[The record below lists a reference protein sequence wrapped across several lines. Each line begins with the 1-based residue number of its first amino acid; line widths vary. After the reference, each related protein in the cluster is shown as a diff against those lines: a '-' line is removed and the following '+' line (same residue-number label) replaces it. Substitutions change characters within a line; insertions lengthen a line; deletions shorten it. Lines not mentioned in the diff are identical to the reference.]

1 MRYSCAAIHITFILT
16 CSALSCLISV
26 GEAAFNS
33 EQLITDWPYFLG
45 ELQKGFFLG
54 VFIGLLSFVLSNL
67 DIWFSVVVLLSTAL
81 ATIIS
86 RLCKLCF
93 AWMLRKL
100 MNTCHIQRFSWIEVP
115 IMTGLQDCIRCL
127 VYFNSLAL
135 LLVVA

>member
-1 MRYSCAAIHITFILT
+1 ML
-16 CSALSCLISV
+16 
-26 GEAAFNS
+26 
-33 EQLITDWPYFLG
+33 DWPYVLD
-45 ELQKGFFLG
+45 ELQEGILLG

-86 RLCKLCF
+86 SLCKLCF

-100 MNTCHIQRFSWIEVP
+100 INPSQIERFSWIEVP
-115 IMTGLQDCIRCL
+115 IMTGFQDCIRCL